1 MTGGA
6 QYDGFSNTLTSTA
19 GSVNVGSGGL
29 TVMTTANFTGSTL
42 NGNVGANPDLT
53 FPGNGPLVGFSLTT
67 VIGWC
72 SRGAVTPKVNT
83 SGRPFGNIRVNKT
96 ANGITLATTT

>member
-1 MTGGA
+1 MTGDSTNNGTINGGA
-6 QYDGFSNTLTSTA
+6 GAVTFNNALTSTA

-29 TVMTTANFTGSTL
+29 TVVSTANFTGSAL

-53 FPGNGPLVGFSLTT
+53 FQGNVTFGGDSRTT

-72 SRGAVTPKVNT
+72 SLVLWRRTWTPAG
-83 SGRPFGNIRVNKT
+83 GR
-96 ANGITLATTT
+96 LATYG